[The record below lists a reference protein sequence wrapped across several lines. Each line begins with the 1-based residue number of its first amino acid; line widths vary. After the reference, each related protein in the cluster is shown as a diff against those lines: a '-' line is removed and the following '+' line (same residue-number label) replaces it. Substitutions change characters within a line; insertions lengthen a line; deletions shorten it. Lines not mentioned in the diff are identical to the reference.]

1 MIRVNLLPIRE
12 ILRKRDLKRFIVHVA
27 IGGAVAIALMIGSY
41 WYYDKELTQ
50 MQTKV
55 SEMKKER
62 DQLSEKT
69 KELLSLKQE
78 EIRLKNQVEQNRKLV
93 EKKESIALLLEAV
106 SLAIPDE
113 VWLEKLEKQPNKSF
127 RLDGKSKDNKSV
139 MTFVEQL
146 RNIKAN
152 FTEKKPFLESGANE
166 QEPFLENVKLAKLEA
181 ASPANES
188 AESEMTFSIEGMIR

>member
-1 MIRVNLLPIRE
+1 MIRVNLLPVRE
-12 ILRKRDLKRFIVHVA
+12 ILRKRDLKRFIVHA
-27 IGGAVAIALMIGSY
+27 ALGGAITIVLMIGSY
-41 WYYDKELTQ
+41 WFYDRELTQ

-55 SEMKKER
+55 ADMKKER
-62 DQLSEKT
+62 DQLSEQT
-69 KELLSLKQE
+69 KQLLSLKQE

-152 FTEKKPFLESGANE
+152 FTERKPFMENGAGQ

-181 ASPANES
+181 APAANES
-188 AESEMTFSIEGMIR
+188 AESDITFSIEGTIR